1 MAVFWIAVTS
11 HCLLEVLPQL
21 SFLACETEDTSG
33 HCDDTTCEYV
43 EAGNYKISKQV
54 VYTPPVFSLLLTC
67 IVPLTEDS
75 QLGKTTVDCPLSIP
89 FRLQKTW
96 QFSFRTALPIRA
108 PSSLS

>member
-1 MAVFWIAVTS
+1 MRRANLVFAIVMAVFWIAVTS

-54 VYTPPVFSLLLTC
+54 VYTPPVFSLLPEYDALADTP
-67 IVPLTEDS
+67 PL
-75 QLGKTTVDCPLSIP
+75 
-89 FRLQKTW
+89 
-96 QFSFRTALPIRA
+96 
-108 PSSLS
+108 